1 MEIDPEI
8 ISHVEN
14 FIDRT
19 RHLPGVNIRFI
30 LGRYSTH
37 FGFEPHIFQKEKY
50 DEIKSFLESCVSW
63 EEHGENEIEIENE
76 NENERG
82 KNLDCEKNLDE
93 VILCT
98 NGSYDLIVI
107 NSLNSNVNVNIFGSR
122 KIILFKRKNH
132 AFVLSTIK
140 NELNELYYTFEII
153 ANIPFNYTSKY
164 ISDSS
169 LLKVQDII
177 TKVNPELNLNFKII
191 K

>member
-50 DEIKSFLESCVSW
+50 DEIKSLLESCVSW
-63 EEHGENEIEIENE
+63 EEQGENE
-76 NENERG
+76 NEHV
-82 KNLDCEKNLDE
+82 KNLDGEKNLDE

-98 NGSYDLIVI
+98 NGSYDLMVI

>member
-50 DEIKSFLESCVSW
+50 DEIKSLLDSCVSW
-63 EEHGENEIEIENE
+63 EERDENEI
-76 NENERG
+76 ENERG
-82 KNLDCEKNLDE
+82 KNLDGEKNLDE

-98 NGSYDLIVI
+98 NGSYDLMVI
-107 NSLNSNVNVNIFGSR
+107 NSLNSNVNSNVNVNIFGSR